1 MSEVLLQD
9 NADDGDLKLTFT
21 FRVDFY
27 EFQPPFAFFLPF
39 SRPLFSNL
47 RTSSKDTALLR

>member
-27 EFQPPFAFFLPF
+27 EFQPPSAFYLSLPF

-47 RTSSKDTALLR
+47 CSKDTGY